1 MAKKMKITRTDFHK
15 DPSWTDGPYKPV
27 NATNTYNYVDAW
39 SQLLNI
45 IAAWYNPELNVT
57 ASDTKLS
64 LTLEIYEED

>member
-27 NATNTYNYVDAW
+27 TAVNTYDYADGFSAA
-39 SQLLNI
+39 LNI
-45 IAAWYNPELNVT
+45 IATWYNPELNVT
-57 ASDTKLS
+57 TSDTKLD